1 VNKLKQS
8 TKQNQRK
15 VLSQQTRQAITIL
28 QFNSVDLHKEI
39 ENIILENPFLEK
51 EIDMQPEYNL
61 EHSITSNNTD
71 IEDVLNYHCDS
82 ENLRE
87 HLIKQLDTSS
97 FTEEEEKIALII
109 IDCVDDNGY
118 LTEDLKDVFIQ
129 ANRLGEASF
138 QDIFYILHTIQRF
151 DPIGTCSI
159 NLCDSLNIQ
168 LDHGYKESKY
178 YNKTKSIIDMLSK
191 IDINEKLNFDTI
203 IETIN
208 SNAYDKESIALLRKL
223 NPKPGLIISKKL
235 NTHHIYPDV
244 IIFKRNNQWIVESTK
259 NTPLL
264 TLNKEYVSLLK
275 DSKIKTDK
283 DYLEKNYNQA
293 KFIIRAISNRNMTVL
308 NVSKE
313 IFKRQSKFLNDG
325 DIGLIPMTLK
335 EISSS
340 LGIHESTVSRA
351 TNNKYVQTPRG
362 VYELKYFFSS
372 ELSTDTGKMV
382 SSKAIMKMIE
392 EVIKNENKMKPTS
405 DSKIS
410 QYFKDQGVSVA
421 RRTVTKYREKMNI
434 KKSTERKIRN

>member
-1 VNKLKQS
+1 MNKLKQS

-15 VLSQQTRQAITIL
+15 VLSQQTRQAISIL
-28 QFNSVDLHKEI
+28 QFNSLDLYKEV
-39 ENIILENPFLEK
+39 ENMILENPFLEQ
-51 EIDMQPEYNL
+51 EVDFQPEYNL
-61 EHSITSNNTD
+61 EHSTTSSNTD
-71 IEDVLNYHCDS
+71 IEDILNYHYDS
-82 ENLRE
+82 DNLRG
-87 HLIKQLDTSS
+87 HLLKQLDTSKFS
-97 FTEEEEKIALII
+97 DREKEIALII

-118 LTEDLKDVFIQ
+118 LTEDLKDIFVQ
-129 ANRLGEASF
+129 ANKLSEASF
-138 QDIFYILHTIQRF
+138 QDIFYILHTVQRF
-151 DPIGTCSI
+151 DPVGTCSI
-159 NLCDSLNIQ
+159 DLCDSLNIQ
-168 LDHGYKESKY
+168 LDNSYKESKY
-178 YNKTKSIIDMLSK
+178 FLKAKNIIDSLSK
-191 IDINEKLNFDTI
+191 IDINEQLNIDTVI
-203 IETIN
+203 KKIN
-208 SNAYDKESIALLRKL
+208 SNVFDEESIALLRKL

-283 DYLEKNYNQA
+283 DYLENNYKQA
-293 KFIIRAISNRNMTVL
+293 KFIIKAINNRNITVL

-340 LGIHESTVSRA
+340 LDIHESTVSRA

-362 VYELKYFFSS
+362 VYELKHFFSS

-392 EVIKNENKMKPTS
+392 KIIKNENKMKPSS

-434 KKSTERKIRN
+434 QKSSERKIRS

>member
-1 VNKLKQS
+1 MSKLKQS
-8 TKQNQRK
+8 TKQKQK
-15 VLSQQTRQAITIL
+15 KILSPLTRQAINIL
-28 QFNSVDLHKEI
+28 QLNSIDLYKEI

-51 EIDMQPEYNL
+51 EVDIEPDYNI
-61 EHSITSNNTD
+61 EHSIASSNTD
-71 IEDVLNYHCDS
+71 IEDILNYHQDS
-82 ENLRE
+82 DNLRD

-97 FTEEEEKIALII
+97 FSEEERKIALII
-109 IDCVDDNGY
+109 IDSVDDNGY
-118 LTEDLKDVFIQ
+118 LTEDLKDIFIQ
-129 ANRLGEASF
+129 ANKLSEVSF
-138 QDIFYILHTIQRF
+138 QDIFFILHTVQRF
-151 DPIGTCSI
+151 DPVGTCSI
-159 NLCDSLNIQ
+159 DLCDSLNIQ
-168 LDHGYKESKY
+168 LDNTYKKSEHY
-178 YNKTKSIIDMLSK
+178 DKTKNIIDNLSK
-191 IDINEKLNFDTI
+191 VDINK
-203 IETIN
+203 ET
-208 SNAYDKESIALLRKL
+208 DFESLVKNMNDDVNDEQSLSLLRKL

-235 NTHHIYPDV
+235 STYHIYPDV
-244 IIFKRNNQWIVESTK
+244 MIFKRNNQWIIESTK

-275 DSKIKTDK
+275 DSKINTDR

-293 KFIIRAISNRNMTVL
+293 KFIIKAIHNRNMTVL
-308 NVSKE
+308 DVSKE

-340 LGIHESTVSRA
+340 LDIHESTVSRA

-362 VYELKYFFSS
+362 VFELKYFFSS

-382 SSKAIMKMIE
+382 SSRAIMKMID
-392 EVIKNENKMKPTS
+392 EVIKNEDKMQPSS

-434 KKSTERKIRN
+434 QKSSQRKIRN